1 MDLLDLDSPTTYFF
15 LFPSTPLT
23 FLGGSGFGL
32 NDGPGRVLR
41 VDTSP
46 EEDFE
51 VDGRLERTLEVDD
64 FTD

>member
-1 MDLLDLDSPTTYFF
+1 VDLLDLDSPIAYFF
-15 LFPSTPLT
+15 LFPSTPLP

-32 NDGPGRVLR
+32 NDGLGRVLR